1 VATFAGDLTT
11 AEVALDGLELTGTPD
26 DAEILVARGNLA
38 LVRGDLAAAEEAASQ
53 ARRRVALGQPQ
64 EWQLFDLIALQGLVA
79 HTRGEWFERLRHEL
93 RQGVR
98 RPALAARIF
107 DSHLCVA
114 EFLLYGPTPYEEVM
128 ELADALRDT
137 AQRSGVLR
145 AVAFATA
152 LRGETAYLM
161 GDLELARAELSEAV
175 ELHRDIGSA
184 AGEAHS
190 LQRLAEVELESG
202 RRAQA
207 NRLLHRALP
216 LARYSG
222 IALHLVQRVYG
233 TMIDAAADPQAARAM
248 VDLAA
253 AAVGLDDQCEFC
265 SIMLAVPSAKACAA
279 VGDLDDARRQL
290 AVAERSARRWEGT
303 SWQAALLEV
312 RSHIAAA
319 EGDRVPARRLL
330 EQAAELFEASGQPLH
345 ARRCRA

>member
-1 VATFAGDLTT
+1 
-11 AEVALDGLELTGTPD
+11 
-26 DAEILVARGNLA
+26 
-38 LVRGDLAAAEEAASQ
+38 
-53 ARRRVALGQPQ
+53 
-64 EWQLFDLIALQGLVA
+64 
-79 HTRGEWFERLRHEL
+79 
-93 RQGVR
+93 
-98 RPALAARIF
+98 
-107 DSHLCVA
+107 
-114 EFLLYGPTPYEEVM
+114 VM

-202 RRAQA
+202 RRAQ
-207 NRLLHRALP
+207 
-216 LARYSG
+216 
-222 IALHLVQRVYG
+222 
-233 TMIDAAADPQAARAM
+233 
-248 VDLAA
+248 